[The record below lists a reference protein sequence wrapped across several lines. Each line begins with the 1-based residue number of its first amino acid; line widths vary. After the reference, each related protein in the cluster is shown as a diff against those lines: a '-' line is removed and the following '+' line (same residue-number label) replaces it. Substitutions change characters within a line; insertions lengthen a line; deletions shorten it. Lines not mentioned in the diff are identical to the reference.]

1 MENIKLN
8 YTVQKDDFLNMGR
21 VSNNM
26 RQKLKEL
33 GFSPEI
39 IRRVATVLYQGEIN
53 MLIHAGGGK
62 IDIEINEQCITMTLA
77 DKGPGIEN
85 IEEALADGYSTAS
98 DRARS
103 LGFGEGT
110 GFSSMKKF
118 SDEMQIYSEPG
129 IGTTLIMKI
138 FIGKNKECQDAASNL
153 MQYSE

>member
-8 YTVQKDDFLNMGR
+8 YTVENNDFLNMGQ

-33 GFSPEI
+33 NFSSEI

-53 MLIHAGGGK
+53 MLIHAGGGR
-62 IDIEINEQCITMTLA
+62 IDIDISEECITMTLI

-85 IEEALADGYSTAS
+85 IEEALVDGYSTAS
-98 DRARS
+98 DHAKS

-110 GFSSMKKF
+110 GFSSMIKF
-118 SDEMQIYSEPG
+118 RDEMQIYSEPG
-129 IGTTLIMKI
+129 VGTTLIMKI
-138 FIGKNKECQDAASNL
+138 FTSVEN
-153 MQYSE
+153 SENV